1 MKRCQTHFSP
11 IAVILLLAGCGPE
24 PRKSEAPKA
33 PPFKLDR
40 APDVFRAKFETTK
53 GPFVVEVHRD
63 WAPRGAD
70 RFYELV
76 AGGFYNGT
84 RFYRVKPNFVVQWG
98 ISGDPTVS
106 QLWANLRI
114 LDDPV
119 KQSNKKGT
127 LAFAAGGPASRTTQV
142 FINLADNSKSLDKS
156 GFAVFGRVVEGMED
170 VVERLY
176 WGYGEMAPR
185 GSGPDPT
192 QIERK
197 GNAYLDER
205 FPRLDRIRKAS
216 VLP

>member
-1 MKRCQTHFSP
+1 MGAARGRPLLRTRRGRILQRNAFLQRQAEFRR
-11 IAVILLLAGCGPE
+11 AVGHQRRSHG
-24 PRKSEAPKA
+24 
-33 PPFKLDR
+33 
-40 APDVFRAKFETTK
+40 
-53 GPFVVEVHRD
+53 
-63 WAPRGAD
+63 
-70 RFYELV
+70 V
-76 AGGFYNGT
+76 AG
-84 RFYRVKPNFVVQWG
+84 V
-98 ISGDPTVS
+98 
-106 QLWANLRI
+106 
-114 LDDPV
+114 
-119 KQSNKKGT
+119 
-127 LAFAAGGPASRTTQV
+127 
-142 FINLADNSKSLDKS
+142 ADNSKSLDKS